1 MTCIWTREQMPG
13 DTTAFLIKEFNEY
26 HELTKL
32 TEFKLYDRQKAHW
45 FEVKDGNMTV
55 GYDVDDGT
63 VIYLYRGKLD
73 GSEGDITSEYVKVKH
88 ENYPQQDSHTVLG
101 MAHGDLRRIV
111 AKLNFVAKDLWESR
125 VVLKCDHEDM
135 RTTINDVE
143 VGVHYKTDSFQIV
156 GAMGYPLEMKLK
168 VGDDNYRLSTDWGN
182 SFVILKYVKDSKIDE
197 TVPVDEL
204 ILPGDHPALR
214 FIKHVEED

>member
-13 DTTAFLIKEFNEY
+13 DTTAFLINEFNEY

-45 FEVKDGNMTV
+45 FEVKDGDMTV

-73 GSEGDITSEYVKVKH
+73 GSEGDVTPEYVKVKQ

-101 MAHGDLRRIV
+101 MAHGDMRRIV
-111 AKLNFVAKDLWESR
+111 ARLNFAAKDLWKER
-125 VVLKCDHEDM
+125 VVLKCNHDEM
-135 RTTINDVE
+135 QTTLNGKV
-143 VGVHYKTDSFQIV
+143 VGVSYSRPGV
-156 GAMGYPLEMKLK
+156 ELRGAMGYPLELKLK
-168 VGDDNYRLSTDWGN
+168 VGEDEYLLKTDWGD
-182 SFVILKYVKDSKIDE
+182 SFILLKYVKGDQLSG
-197 TVPVDEL
+197 TLPVDEL
-204 ILPGDHPALR
+204 VLPSNHPALK
-214 FIKHVEED
+214 FIKSVEDD